1 MPQEAATIAAIS
13 TPLGAGGIGVIRI
26 SGDKARSIAAQVFA
40 PASGKD
46 ICKAAGYT
54 ALYGRVF
61 DAQGDIDEAI
71 ATVFAAPKSYTGED
85 VVELSCHGGVYL
97 LQRTLRALLD
107 RGAQPAQAGEFTKR
121 AFLSGKLGLTQA
133 EAVMDLIS
141 AQGAQAARAALS
153 SRDGALYQKLSGV
166 TARLLETAAQLAAWV
181 DYPDDEIPEIT
192 DTEMND
198 ALQFAGDELSAL
210 LATFDAG
217 RVLREGVETAIVGRP
232 NVGKSTL
239 MNLLTGYQR
248 SIVTSIPGTTR
259 DIVED
264 TINLGGVILRLADTA
279 GLRETQDEVER
290 VGVGLARKKLETAGL
305 VLAVFDSSD
314 ILSGE
319 DICLIESLEERPAI
333 AIINKSDLE
342 RKVDA
347 GLIARSVRHVVFV
360 SAKNGEGVDELS
372 ALITEVLGLYHF
384 DAGAALLANE
394 RQRGCALRAAD
405 AVTAAKQA
413 MAERYTYDAVNVC
426 IDDAVAALLEL
437 TGERVSDAVISEVFA
452 RFCVGK

>member
-13 TPLGAGGIGVIRI
+13 TPLGVGGIGVIRI

-40 PASGKD
+40 PVSGKN
-46 ICKAAGYT
+46 ICKVAGYT
-54 ALYGRVF
+54 AHYGRVF
-61 DAQGDIDEAI
+61 DAQGEIDEAI

-107 RGAQPAQAGEFTKR
+107 QGAQPAQAGEFTKR

-133 EAVMDLIS
+133 EAVMDLIA
-141 AQGAQAARAALS
+141 AQGGQAARAALS
-153 SRDGALYQKLSGV
+153 SRDGALYQKLAGV

-192 DTEMND
+192 DAEINT

-210 LATFDAG
+210 LANFDVG

-248 SIVTSIPGTTR
+248 SIVTNIPGTTR

-264 TINLGGVILRLADTA
+264 TINLGGVMLRLADTA
-279 GLRETQDEVER
+279 GLRETQDEVES
-290 VGVGLARKKLETAGL
+290 VGVDLARKKLESAGL

-314 ILSGE
+314 TLSAE
-319 DICLIESLEERPAI
+319 DIRLIESLAERPAV

-347 GLIARSVRHVVFV
+347 DLIARSVRHVVFV
-360 SAKNGEGVDELS
+360 SAKSGEGLGELS
-372 ALITEVLGLYHF
+372 ALITQVLGLYHF
-384 DAGAALLANE
+384 DAGVAMLANE
-394 RQRGCALRAAD
+394 RQRGCAKRAVE
-405 AVTAAKQA
+405 AVNEAKKA
-413 MAERYTYDAVNVC
+413 MQEKYTYDAVNVC

-437 TGERVSDAVISEVFA
+437 TGERVSEAVVSEVFA